1 MTENPYLC
9 FILHWQWSLLIFDLW
24 SRNSAWLPWCVHLSH
39 FHNLTSKSHCSFWL
53 SDLLRCN
60 HCYRTFRTDVAIRHV
75 ETCSRKTLLNHGE
88 APNALGRAVATGI
101 STNQLRSRQV
111 SMNFFRSKLCL
122 VHIWQLVISIEIDV
136 QTDFISRSH
145 SWAWQL
151 SL

>member
-1 MTENPYLC
+1 GTNSSDHDKIC
-9 FILHWQWSLLIFDLW
+9 FPKPSFLSSEYWAVHCQATLSDLKANRKGNRDRRRTTLTG
-24 SRNSAWLPWCVHLSH
+24 SINSAHP
-39 FHNLTSKSHCSFWL
+39 CSEL
-53 SDLLRCN
+53 IPVIENRDLLRCN

-122 VHIWQLVISIEIDV
+122 VHI
-136 QTDFISRSH
+136 
-145 SWAWQL
+145 
-151 SL
+151 